1 MGAPLGVGVA
11 VIGGCMVAA
20 LMMALVAWRFPDQT
34 EDGKDAMRVDGE
46 RIWK

>member
-1 MGAPLGVGVA
+1 MGVA
-11 VIGGCMVAA
+11 VIG
-20 LMMALVAWRFPDQT
+20 ALVAVAAMMAATWYWFPDQT

>member
-1 MGAPLGVGVA
+1 MGGA

-20 LMMALVAWRFPDQT
+20 LMMAATWYWFPDQT

>member
-1 MGAPLGVGVA
+1 MGVA
-11 VIGGCMVAA
+11 VIGGTAMG
-20 LMMALVAWRFPDQT
+20 LLLIALVAWRFPDQT

>member
-1 MGAPLGVGVA
+1 MGGA
-11 VIGGCMVAA
+11 VIGGMVAA
-20 LMMALVAWRFPDQT
+20 ALLMALVAWQFPDQT